1 MDWYDKDDRS
11 RAASASAMWL
21 VERLYGSSD
30 GEEDDNDDGDGGG
43 IICAGSNGAWPK
55 TLAAA
60 VAKMCVRGVDNAKC
74 AVVLVLLLLLLC
86 SAESSAWAM
95 LVVVFVRD
103 CHWSDS
109 EPVLPL
115 LVDQ

>member
-30 GEEDDNDDGDGGG
+30 GEEDNNDDGDGGG
-43 IICAGSNGAWPK
+43 IICAGSSGAWPK

-60 VAKMCVRGVDNAKC
+60 VAKMCVCGVGNAI
-74 AVVLVLLLLLLC
+74 VVELTLLLC

-95 LVVVFVRD
+95 LDVFVREL
-103 CHWSDS
+103 CHRSDS
-109 EPVLPL
+109 GLVPL
-115 LVDQ
+115 DDQ